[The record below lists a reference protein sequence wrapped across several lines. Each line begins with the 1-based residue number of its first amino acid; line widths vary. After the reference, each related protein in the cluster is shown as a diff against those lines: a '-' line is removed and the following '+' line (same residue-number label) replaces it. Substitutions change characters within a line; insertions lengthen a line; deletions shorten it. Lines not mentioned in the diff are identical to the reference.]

1 MNHAVRLL
9 ILLMMMLSAMPIGAD
24 VFKYVDAD
32 GKIYFTDEPLK
43 GRKYK
48 LEWKRESK
56 KLITE
61 NQRRLA
67 ALSAYKSKSKRVSKP
82 RRGKAVTLPKAL
94 SKRRA
99 RFAALIEAN
108 ARRYKLQPELLHA
121 VIRTESAYNPSA
133 VSHAGATGLM
143 QLMPATA
150 ARYGVNDIRDPTQN
164 IRGGA
169 AYLRELLDMF
179 DQDLRLALAGYN
191 AGEGAVMKYGR
202 RIPPYKETQNYVR
215 KVMQFLWAEQ
225 SSTPSLSISLSN

>member
-1 MNHAVRLL
+1 MNYAVRVL
-9 ILLMMMLSAMPIGAD
+9 ILLAIMLSAMSVWAD
-24 VFKYVDAD
+24 VFKYVDGD

-43 GRKYK
+43 GKKYQ

-67 ALSAYKSKSKRVSKP
+67 ALAAGKSKSLSKRRK
-82 RRGKAVTLPKAL
+82 GKAVAMPKSL

-99 RFAALIEAN
+99 RFAALINAN

-150 ARYGVNDIRDPTQN
+150 ARYGVKDIWDPTQN

-169 AYLRELLDMF
+169 AYLRTLLDMF

-225 SSTPSLSISLSN
+225 SSTPSLSISQSN

>member
-1 MNHAVRLL
+1 
-9 ILLMMMLSAMPIGAD
+9 LLMMLSSMSVFAD

-43 GRKYK
+43 GRKYR

-67 ALSAYKSKSKRVSKP
+67 ALADGKTKSVAKR
-82 RRGKAVTLPKAL
+82 RNAKAAPLSGTL

-108 ARRYKLQPELLHA
+108 ARRYRLRPELLHA

-150 ARYGVNDIRDPTQN
+150 ARFGVGDIWDPTQN

-225 SSTPSLSISLSN
+225 SSTPSLSVSLSN

>member
-1 MNHAVRLL
+1 MNHAVRV
-9 ILLMMMLSAMPIGAD
+9 LSVLAALSVAPVGAD
-24 VFKYVDAD
+24 IFHYVDTD
-32 GKIYFTDEPLK
+32 GVSHFTDEPLRGK
-43 GRKYK
+43 KYQLK
-48 LEWKRESK
+48 WKREAD
-56 KLITE
+56 KLITKSK
-61 NQRRLA
+61 QRLA
-67 ALSAYKSKSKRVSKP
+67 SIANDKKTKRVSYPP
-82 RRGKAVTLPKAL
+82 RSGKAAKLSKSL

-99 RFAALIEAN
+99 RFAALIDAN

-121 VIRTESAYNPSA
+121 VIRQESAYNPSA

-143 QLMPATA
+143 QLMPPTA
-150 ARYGVNDIRDPTQN
+150 ARFGVTDIWDPAQN

-169 AYLRELLDMF
+169 AYLRVLLDMF

-225 SSTPSLSISLSN
+225 SPSQSVSISLSN